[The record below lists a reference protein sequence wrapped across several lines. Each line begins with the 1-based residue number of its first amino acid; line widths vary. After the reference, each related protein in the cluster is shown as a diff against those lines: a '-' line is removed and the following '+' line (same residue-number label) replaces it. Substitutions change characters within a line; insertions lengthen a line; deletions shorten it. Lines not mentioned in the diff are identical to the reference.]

1 VYHTKG
7 SILNKYDDFSL
18 MILIIYVTQKNVIRF
33 NIQVLLDKHDKI
45 RQVMGQVQ
53 LMIQNLMVIFRY
65 IHLQLQYVQNSQL
78 LIM

>member
-1 VYHTKG
+1 MYHTKG

>member
-1 VYHTKG
+1 
-7 SILNKYDDFSL
+7 